1 VNDRRTFHQ
10 SSAADDD
17 AANSL
22 QQPVIRRPMSV
33 NSDAIIHTEEQH
45 VADSSQLHVCSD
57 DWNKDLHAHRGD
69 CKDSK
74 KDIWH
79 HKSEIL
85 ELSAV
90 DLRGDSES
98 SETVSIQPMDADCH
112 TVMLSATT
120 NAEVIPSESNLYASI
135 RSGDVDSRMQ
145 SG

>member
-1 VNDRRTFHQ
+1 VNDRRNCHR
-10 SSAADDD
+10 SSAEHDD

-22 QQPVIRRPMSV
+22 QQPVICRPMSV

-69 CKDSK
+69 CKDSN
-74 KDIWH
+74 KDIWP
-79 HKSEIL
+79 HKSEIF

-90 DLRGDSES
+90 DLRVDGES
-98 SETVSIQPMDADCH
+98 SETVSRQPVDADCH

-120 NAEVIPSESNLYASI
+120 NAEVIPSESNLSTSI
-135 RSGDVDSRMQ
+135 RNGDVDSRMQ